1 MSSSFWPLA
10 QSIPVRGLHGLELL
24 PRSGVFISRIGLAV
38 HTGSARPI
46 VSMDDG
52 LQKSLELQKTLELL
66 ANLRDA
72 KADDDLD

>member
-1 MSSSFWPLA
+1 MLNPSPHAACTVWNCY
-10 QSIPVRGLHGLELL
+10 LE
-24 PRSGVFISRIGLAV
+24 VEFFISRIGLAV